1 MHGGRLSEDEPMADM
16 NLIPLIDIALTLLI
30 ILMVT
35 TVFVKKPG
43 VNLNLPKTVTREGA
57 PETDKDL
64 TIAVSAVGDLYIDG
78 LKQADSAVQVRLIAA
93 AAKDKDARVMVKG
106 DRTVPYARV
115 MDVMDMARQAGL
127 TRITLPTEPKTLQDL
142 SAPTTAPPGP
152 PPAAPSGA
160 QTAPPGQKQVH
171 TAGMHQR

>member
-1 MHGGRLSEDEPMADM
+1 MADM

-35 TVFVKKPG
+35 TAFVHRPG

-64 TIAVSAVGDLYIDG
+64 TITVAAEGGLYIDG
-78 LKQADSAVQVRLIAA
+78 KLVDDAAVQGKLMATSQ
-93 AAKDKDARVMVKG
+93 KDKEARVLVKG

-127 TRITLPTEPKTLQDL
+127 THITLPTEPKLLT
-142 SAPTTAPPGP
+142 P
-152 PPAAPSGA
+152 PPRAR
-160 QTAPPGQKQVH
+160 Q
-171 TAGMHQR
+171 

>member
-1 MHGGRLSEDEPMADM
+1 MHAGHRDEDEPMAEM

-35 TVFVKKPG
+35 TAFVHRPG

-64 TIAVSAVGDLYIDG
+64 TITIAASGDLYIDG
-78 LKQADSAVQVRLIAA
+78 KPLADSGVQDSLSAA
-93 AAKDKDARVMVKG
+93 ARRDKEARVLVKG
-106 DRTVPYARV
+106 DRTVPYSRV

-127 TRITLPTEPKTLQDL
+127 TRITLPTDPKTVQHV
-142 SAPTTAPPGP
+142 AGP
-152 PPAAPSGA
+152 VTP
-160 QTAPPGQKQVH
+160 KL
-171 TAGMHQR
+171 

>member
-1 MHGGRLSEDEPMADM
+1 MHAGHRDEDEPMADM

-35 TVFVKKPG
+35 TAFVHRPG

-64 TIAVSAVGDLYIDG
+64 TITVSAAGDMYINGTRFD
-78 LKQADSAVQVRLIAA
+78 DSAVQGKLTAA
-93 AAKDKDARVMVKG
+93 AQKDKDARVLVKG

-127 TRITLPTEPKTLQDL
+127 TRITLPTDPKPL
-142 SAPTTAPPGP
+142 TAPVI
-152 PPAAPSGA
+152 
-160 QTAPPGQKQVH
+160 K
-171 TAGMHQR
+171 

>member
-1 MHGGRLSEDEPMADM
+1 MHAGHRDEDEPMADM

-35 TVFVKKPG
+35 TAFVHRPG

-64 TIAVSAVGDLYIDG
+64 TITVAAEGGLYIDG
-78 LKQADSAVQVRLIAA
+78 KQVDDAGVQGMLVATAQR
-93 AAKDKDARVMVKG
+93 DKDARVLVKG

-127 TRITLPTEPKTLQDL
+127 TRITLPTDPKPLTP
-142 SAPTTAPPGP
+142 APAVR
-152 PPAAPSGA
+152 
-160 QTAPPGQKQVH
+160 Q
-171 TAGMHQR
+171 